1 MAELPPPI
9 APSSDI
15 QEDPGESRHRRRPSA
30 TVAILLLIALAF
42 AGGAVID
49 RSVGDSEDSSVNS
62 TPDVVEEVDDFDDD
76 EEEPVVSESGS
87 DETV

>member
-9 APSSDI
+9 APSSDV
-15 QEDPGESRHRRRPSA
+15 QEDPGESRRRRRPSA

-49 RSVGDSEDSSVNS
+49 RTVGDSEDSSVS
-62 TPDVVEEVDDFDDD
+62 SAPGDVEEIDDL
-76 EEEPVVSESGS
+76 
-87 DETV
+87 

>member
-1 MAELPPPI
+1 MTELPPPI

-15 QEDPGESRHRRRPSA
+15 QEDLGESRRRRRPSA

-49 RSVGDSEDSSVNS
+49 RTVGDSEDSSVS
-62 TPDVVEEVDDFDDD
+62 SASGDVEEIDDLDDD
-76 EEEPVVSESGS
+76 EEHIPSSLG
-87 DETV
+87 T